1 MQRWK
6 TIIFNTTFA
15 LNILLVFLLIFDNR
29 LYVPAWLQVVGRM
42 HTLFLHFPIVMLAL
56 CIFWELFS
64 GYKKAYAGV
73 KAEIGNELLLAAA
86 ITSVITA
93 LMGLFLSREAGYTP
107 DLLVWHKWGGV
118 FISLL
123 SLTWYVFRVKVR
135 QMKPALLTTSFA
147 LMVMII
153 ITGHLG
159 ANITHG
165 DDFLLAPVIAEKQK
179 PAVLFE
185 DAEVY
190 SNMVQPILVAKCI
203 TCHSSQKAKGGLV
216 METKEL
222 LLKGGKD
229 GKLWDSTQN
238 DFGLMMQ
245 RIHLP
250 LQSRKH
256 MPPQG
261 KAQLTDEEAAILYR
275 WIKSGADFTVK
286 VSSLPERDSLRL
298 LAAPLFQTIETD
310 DYTFTAADENK
321 IKALNNNYRV
331 VRPLSIG
338 SPALGVEF
346 FSASQFKPDHLK
358 DLLTVKEQIVSLN
371 LNRMPVTDED
381 LATIGQLFNL
391 RRLNL
396 SFTNIT
402 GSTFKELG
410 KLKELK
416 LLSLSGAKIK
426 SSNLQLLS
434 ALPKLTEL
442 FVWNTSLPPE
452 ELKRL
457 RQQLK
462 ATAIETGFKGDTV
475 VIKLNPPIIE
485 NEEQVITKPVPLQLK
500 HYVKDVTLRYTTD
513 GTEPDSIHSPIYKG
527 DVILNKK
534 ETIKAKAFK
543 PGWISS
549 DVVEK
554 IFYKAGF
561 TPDSVQLAIAPDL
574 QYKGDG
580 AITLYD
586 GKTGSLNFRDGKWLG
601 YRVQPMEAFF
611 YFDKGVTASSVT
623 ISSIVDIA
631 SYLMPPREIEVW
643 GGDNLKSLHLL
654 KRLQPQQ
661 PLKEK
666 PAYATGYDVT
676 FEPTNIKILKVILK
690 PLSKLPPWHKGKGDK
705 AWIFVDEV
713 FWN

>member
-6 TIIFNTTFA
+6 NIIFNITFG
-15 LNILLVFLLIFDNR
+15 LNILLLFLLIFDNR
-29 LYVPAWLQVVGRM
+29 LQVPAWLQVVGRM

-64 GYKKAYAGV
+64 GYKKSYAGV
-73 KAEIGNELLLAAA
+73 KAEIGDELLLAAS

-93 LMGLFLSREAGYTP
+93 LMGLFLSRESGYTP

-118 FISLL
+118 FISFL
-123 SLTWYVFRVKVR
+123 SLIWYVFRIKVR
-135 QMKPALLTTSFA
+135 QMKAALLTTSLA
-147 LMVMII
+147 AMIMII
-153 ITGHLG
+153 VTGHLG

-165 DDFLLAPVIAEKQK
+165 NDFLFAPVTPEKQK
-179 PAVLFE
+179 PVVLFE

-190 SNMVQPILVAKCI
+190 ANMVQPILEEKCMS
-203 TCHSSQKAKGGLV
+203 CHNSQKAKGDLI

-229 GKLWDSTQN
+229 GRLWDSTQN

-250 LQSRKH
+250 VQSKKH

-261 KAQLTDEEAAILYR
+261 KPQLTDDEVDILYR
-275 WIKSGADFTVK
+275 WIKSGASFTTK
-286 VSSLPERDSLRL
+286 VASLPEKDTLRL

-310 DYTFTAADENK
+310 DYAFAAADENK
-321 IKALNNNYRV
+321 VKGLNNNYRV
-331 VRPLSIG
+331 VRPLAIG

-346 FSASQFKPDHLK
+346 FGAEQFKPDQLK

-371 LNRMPVTDED
+371 LNKIPVTDED
-381 LATIGQLFNL
+381 IKTIAQFPKL
-391 RRLNL
+391 RKLNL

-402 GSTFKELG
+402 GATLNELG

-416 LLSLSGAKIK
+416 LLSLSGTKIK
-426 SSNLQLLS
+426 SNNLQFLTS
-434 ALPKLTEL
+434 LPKLSRL

-452 ELKRL
+452 EVKRL
-457 RQQLK
+457 QQQLK
-462 ATAIETGFKGDTV
+462 ATAVETGFKGDTV
-475 VIKLNPPIIE
+475 VIKLNPPVIE
-485 NEEQVITKPVPLQLK
+485 NEEQVITEPVPLKLV
-500 HYVKDVTLRYTTD
+500 HYVKGVTIRYTND
-513 GTEPDSIHSPIYKG
+513 GTEPDSIHSAVYSANVLL
-527 DVILNKK
+527 DKK

-561 TPDSVQLAIAPDL
+561 TPDSVQLVNTPDP

-580 AITLYD
+580 GNTLHD
-586 GKTGSLNFRDGKWLG
+586 GKMGSLNFRDGQWLG

-611 YFDKGVTASSVT
+611 YFNKPENISSVT
-623 ISSIVDIA
+623 VSTIVDING
-631 SYLMPPREIEVW
+631 YLMPPQEIEVW
-643 GGDNLKSLHLL
+643 GGDNSNSLHLI
-654 KRLQPQQ
+654 KRMQPQQ
-661 PLKEK
+661 PSKEK
-666 PAYATGYDVT
+666 PPYLEGYDVT
-676 FEPTNIKILKVILK
+676 FKTQEIKILKVILR
-690 PLSKLPPWHKGKGDK
+690 PVSKLPVWHRGKGDK
-705 AWIFVDEV
+705 GWIFTDEIFV
-713 FWN
+713 N